1 MITGGMAVLKVKH
14 KSHRWGRSIRV
25 HPERFGIAYIRCADP
40 EVSELIPLQGVTFEQ
55 VIDRVSESLEKSGVS
70 RNEFEFIISK

>member
-1 MITGGMAVLKVKH
+1 M
-14 KSHRWGRSIRV
+14 RV
-25 HPERFGIAYIRCADP
+25 HPERFGIAYIRCVDP

-70 RNEFEFIISK
+70 RDEFEFIISK

>member
-1 MITGGMAVLKVKH
+1 M
-14 KSHRWGRSIRV
+14 RV

-40 EVSELIPLQGVTFEQ
+40 EVSELIPLAGVTFEQ

-70 RNEFEFIISK
+70 RDEFEFIISK